1 MPTAAEASDGKS
13 RKLELRI
20 AAALSL
26 LIVITRLPFRE
37 HMLHD
42 WDSVNFSLAL
52 RKFDVIH
59 HQPQPPG
66 YILFVALAKLANYL
80 FRDPNSSFVA
90 LAIAFSVLSVVIFF
104 RVALRLYHNLQV
116 AVVACVLLAASPLM
130 WFEGEIA
137 SIYTAGCFAAL
148 LVAFTS
154 WNLLERP
161 GRREA
166 LISGL
171 SFAIATGL
179 RPDQLLLML
188 PVWLFPFVRKRS
200 CGAYFLYAVAIFVP
214 GYLSWYLPTAWSVG
228 GIHTYS
234 GLVSDEFLRSVRGTS
249 IFWGAGLKSVAIS
262 SAKVAL
268 ALGTAVG
275 FFPLAVV
282 AGRLTRRPAPG
293 PEPGQAGHRDQQLF
307 LAAWIVPSLL
317 FYALVHMGQQGYVLL
332 CLPAVILAGT
342 ASLYKN
348 VGHHPNAWWS
358 LVVAVVAGNALLFLV
373 FPSPLTAAG
382 GIRNRQ
388 AVPVA
393 RELTYRESVADIYF
407 RKAADLSEDMV
418 LVLPSRGT
426 IYMDFRRLSYRFP
439 NHVVFGIR
447 DWHPNGLPVIEVS
460 PHDYPDAPAL
470 VPSGSAA
477 PDQPWLTVTSKA
489 VLILL
494 PNEQPAVSVV
504 PLGQTQCANVTP
516 PMDNR
521 YRAFNLFSCDL
532 RGGEVRLLSEAGSII
547 IRGK

>member
-1 MPTAAEASDGKS
+1 MPTAAAVSAGKS
-13 RKLELRI
+13 RKLELQI

-26 LIVITRLPFRE
+26 LVVITRLPFRE

-66 YILFVALAKLANYL
+66 YILFVGLAKLASYL
-80 FRDPNSSFVA
+80 FRDPNTSFVT
-90 LAIAFSVLSVVIFF
+90 LAIAFSVLSAVIFF
-104 RVALRLYHNLQV
+104 RVAMRLYNNLQV

-148 LVAFTS
+148 LVALTS
-154 WNLLERP
+154 WDLLERP

-166 LISGL
+166 LISGV
-171 SFAIATGL
+171 SFAIATAL

-188 PVWLFPFVRKRS
+188 PVWLFPFVRKSS
-200 CGAYFLYAVAIFVP
+200 CRAYFLYSLAIFVP
-214 GYLSWYLPTAWSVG
+214 AYLSWYLPTAWSVG

-234 GLVSDEFLRSVRGTS
+234 GLVSDEFLRSVKGTS
-249 IFWGAGLKSVAIS
+249 IFWGGGLKSVATS

-282 AGRLTRRPAPG
+282 AGRLIRRAAPG
-293 PEPGQAGHRDQQLF
+293 AGPGQATQRDQQLF

-317 FYALVHMGQQGYVLL
+317 FYALIHMGQQGYVLL
-332 CLPAVILAGT
+332 CLPALLLAGT
-342 ASLYKN
+342 ASFYKN
-348 VGHHPNAWWS
+348 VGQRPNAWWS
-358 LVVAVVAGNALLFLV
+358 LAGAVVVGNALLFLA

-393 RELTYRESVADIYF
+393 RELTYRRSVTDIYF

-418 LVLPSRGT
+418 LVLPNRGT

-439 NHVVFGIR
+439 DHVVFGVR
-447 DWHPNGLPVIEVS
+447 DWHPKGLPVIEVS

-470 VPSGSAA
+470 EPSGSAA
-477 PDQPWLTVTSKA
+477 PDQAKLTVTSKS
-489 VLILL
+489 VLVIL
-494 PNEQPAVSVV
+494 PNEQPAVGIV
-504 PLGQTQCANVTP
+504 PLGQAQCADVTP
-516 PMDNR
+516 AMDAR
-521 YRAFNLFSCDL
+521 YRVFNLFSCDL
-532 RGGEVRLLSEAGSII
+532 QGGEVRLLSEAGSII